1 MGVLN
6 DVFFSSFSSLR
17 YYEVLNQVQPTDL
30 DHEDGTPAHTVSWAR
45 QNIAKHLPMWSGP
58 SSTTSM
64 MVEIA
69 RILNLPKG
77 GGGPMFQLLMSVWM
91 IQPRD
96 HSFVEI
102 MGAFDAYVSWVSCDN
117 VTPPCILCR

>member
-1 MGVLN
+1 
-6 DVFFSSFSSLR
+6 
-17 YYEVLNQVQPTDL
+17 
-30 DHEDGTPAHTVSWAR
+30 
-45 QNIAKHLPMWSGP
+45 MWSGP